1 MPRSLKVRQ
10 DCIGIVKLAVR
21 RNGFPSQQ
29 ALAEELNLARSTV
42 VNFLTGKPVDRA
54 VFEEI
59 CEKLSVDSNEVAEL
73 GFETPSVSAKETQ
86 MELTRSYGDLR
97 EAPDISAF
105 HGRRQELAT
114 LEHWILQEKC
124 RLIALLGVGGIG
136 KTALSVKFAKQV
148 QERFEYII
156 WRSVRNAPPPEE
168 ILTELIQ
175 FLAPKQEASL
185 PETLDG
191 LVSPLLDHLRQHR
204 CLVILDNYESILQE
218 GVYAGEYRSG
228 YESYTH
234 LLRCI
239 GEVHHQSCVVLTS
252 REKPR
257 EVVQME
263 GSKLPVRSLQLSS
276 LDEEYK
282 IFETEEQ
289 LGRLSAVEAQVM
301 DFVFYVERPPIEER
315 CYSEILKPG
324 CLLRIKAPWQT
335 GKTELM
341 SRLINYVE
349 QKGYRTVVLN
359 LRDATQE
366 DFTNLDKFL
375 QWFCTIFADR
385 LELTT
390 SVEEHWR
397 KSIGNS
403 KIKCRSY
410 FEKYLLPGD
419 SPLALALDEVDRIF
433 PIREI
438 ASEFLGMLRTW
449 HEDAKTRQL
458 WRQLRLVVLHSEIY
472 TEVDINQSPFNAGCE
487 MALTDFNQEQVL
499 DLAQRYGL
507 EWDTARVTQLMAMV
521 GGHPYLVGEALKQ
534 IAQQDT
540 TLEELLQTSHTAR
553 GVYSR
558 HLERHWRNLQSNPKL
573 ACAFQKIVLA
583 NTPVEFNSQLNQSM
597 AVKLNDLGLVKL
609 SSNNAIPRYELY
621 RQYFRDRFQDNL

>member
-29 ALAEELNLARSTV
+29 ALAEELGLARSTV

-54 VFEEI
+54 VFEDICQRLSLDCREI
-59 CEKLSVDSNEVAEL
+59 AEFD
-73 GFETPSVSAKETQ
+73 FETPSVFGKETQ
-86 MELTRSYGDLR
+86 IESRRNYGNLG
-97 EAPDISAF
+97 EAPD
-105 HGRRQELAT
+105 
-114 LEHWILQEKC
+114 
-124 RLIALLGVGGIG
+124 
-136 KTALSVKFAKQV
+136 
-148 QERFEYII
+148 
-156 WRSVRNAPPPEE
+156 
-168 ILTELIQ
+168 
-175 FLAPKQEASL
+175 
-185 PETLDG
+185 
-191 LVSPLLDHLRQHR
+191 VSIFQD
-204 CLVILDNYESILQE
+204 
-218 GVYAGEYRSG
+218 
-228 YESYTH
+228 
-234 LLRCI
+234 
-239 GEVHHQSCVVLTS
+239 S
-252 REKPR
+252 REKPS

-263 GSKLPVRSLQLSS
+263 GSKPLRSLQLSS

-289 LGRLSAVEAQVM
+289 LGRLSAVEAQVI

-349 QKGYRTVVLN
+349 EKGYRTVVLN
-359 LRDATQE
+359 LRDATKE

-385 LELTT
+385 LELAT

-419 SPLALALDEVDRIF
+419 SPLALALDEVDRVF

-472 TEVDINQSPFNAGCE
+472 TEIDINQSPFNAGCE
-487 MALTDFNQEQVL
+487 MTLTDFNQEQVL

-534 IAQQDT
+534 IARQDT
-540 TLEELLQTSHTAR
+540 TLEDLLQTSHTAR
-553 GVYSR
+553 GVYGR
-558 HLERHWRNLQSNPKL
+558 HLERHWRNLQSNPEL

-583 NTPVEFNSQLNQSM
+583 NSPVEFNSQLNQSM

-609 SSNNAIPRYELY
+609 SRNNAIPRYELY